1 MAGGD
6 TSTGADHSARIIK
19 AVKDVLGTP
28 VTTNHPYTTA
38 YGGKKRGILTQ
49 WQGKDYLLIGVWQGV
64 GGTVDEKFPYLLAS
78 AQGNDKFDC
87 VVIIL
92 GGGGARKAA
101 VQWAKDSAAQWEKV
115 RSGRLPK
122 VVVIESAEDFRGA
135 CQRAAAHG
143 TDLF

>member
-6 TSTGADHSARIIK
+6 TSTGADHNARIVR
-19 AVKDVLGTP
+19 AVREELKGT
-28 VTTNHPYTTA
+28 VTTNYPYTTA
-38 YGGKKRGILTQ
+38 YGGKKRGVYTE
-49 WQGKDYLLIGVWQGV
+49 WRGKSYLLIGVWQGV
-64 GGTVDEKFPYLLAS
+64 GGTVDEKFPFLFAS
-78 AQGNDKFDC
+78 AQGNKQFDY

-101 VQWAKDSAAQWEKV
+101 VQWMKESAAKWDATRK
-115 RSGRLPK
+115 GGLPK
-122 VVVIESAEDFRGA
+122 VVVLESDADFRGA